1 MIYDVYII
9 GKETDIDI
17 ERFSNGDDALKFIW
31 DHDYTVYTVYY
42 ASYDRMILE
51 VI

>member
-9 GKETDIDI
+9 GKPEFDI
-17 ERFSNGDDALKFIW
+17 ERFTNGDDALKFIH

-42 ASYDRMILE
+42 ADYDRMIFE
-51 VI
+51 VM

>member
-9 GKETDIDI
+9 GKPDIDI
-17 ERFSNGDDALKFIW
+17 ERFTNGDDALKFIY
-31 DHDYTVYTVYY
+31 DNDYKVYTVYY
-42 ASYDRMILE
+42 GGFDRMVFE